1 MKYALT
7 QEQVEL
13 IREGMRALTFVAQEE
28 LDEVRYNTPFPLLCE
43 GVVTRE
49 IELQEKLRAI
59 TALQNLFEQQEKEL
73 STTECPDRRAVMGGV
88 LGLPLDEIVK
98 QDAAWTKQEESK
110 NERQDNS

>member
-28 LDEVRYNTPFPLLCE
+28 LDEVRYNTPSPLLCE

-73 STTECPDRRAVMGGV
+73 RAITA
-88 LGLPLDEIVK
+88 LQNLFE
-98 QDAAWTKQEESK
+98 QQ
-110 NERQDNS
+110 

>member
-13 IREGMRALTFVAQEE
+13 IREGMMALTFVAQEE
-28 LDEVRYNTPFPLLCE
+28 LDEVRYNAPFPLLCE

-59 TALQNLFEQQEKEL
+59 TADKIE
-73 STTECPDRRAVMGGV
+73 RV
-88 LGLPLDEIVK
+88 LLD
-98 QDAAWTKQEESK
+98 D
-110 NERQDNS
+110 